1 MGLIARP
8 WVDITLVDKK
18 VGLIEAGIL
27 QSQWML
33 VSLQG
38 PIDSRTLEL
47 LKNQTGDPTGM
58 LTQTGCGWGR
68 DNAAMQCS

>member
-58 LTQTGCGWGR
+58 LTQTGCG
-68 DNAAMQCS
+68 